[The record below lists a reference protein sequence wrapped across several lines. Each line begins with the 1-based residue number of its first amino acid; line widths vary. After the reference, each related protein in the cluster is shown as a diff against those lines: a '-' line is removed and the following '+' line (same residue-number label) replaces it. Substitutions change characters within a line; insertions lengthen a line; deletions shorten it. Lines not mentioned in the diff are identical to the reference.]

1 MVRQGYEEASNV
13 NSVKEMIDMISVMR
27 SYEANQKVLTTY
39 DDTLDKVVNNVGRV

>member
-27 SYEANQKVLTTY
+27 SYESKPESINHI
-39 DDTLDKVVNNVGRV
+39 